1 MEAVCGITS
10 EKTRASRTRRAIS
23 CAYCAPKSTTNT
35 GRSAGPALS
44 RSERSATAAG
54 LVERKHGTH
63 GVDVT
68 LVAVEFDASQGRFAL
83 GVGRSES
90 GGDEIC
96 RAGRDRDR
104 RFAVR
109 AGETALRN
117 RELETTAIDLNATC
131 HINTSGASPV
141 EAQQNSGQEPVQWRY
156 RAHVDR
162 VQPVQA
168 KPRDALQDGQDS
180 LPARVAERVDGAPNR
195 GRQVG
200 ALDQPIVLEL
210 FEPLSEQIGRDAG
223 QLGAQIAVAAGP
235 SDQLAQDQQCPSLTQ
250 DVEPAGDRAVLV
262 VVPGSHDASL
272 TNADIF
278 FHLLLENIV
287 Y

>member
-44 RSERSATAAG
+44 RSERSATAAS

-68 LVAVEFDASQGRFAL
+68 LVAVEFDASPGRFAL
-83 GVGRSES
+83 GGGRSES

-104 RFAVR
+104 RFAAG
-109 AGETALRN
+109 AGETALGD
-117 RELETTAIDLNATC
+117 RELETTAIDLDTAC
-131 HINTSGASPV
+131 HINTSGASRI
-141 EAQQNSGQEPVQWRY
+141 EGQQNSGQEPVQWRY
-156 RAHVDR
+156 RARVDR
-162 VQPVQA
+162 VQPIQA

-180 LPARVAERVDGAPNR
+180 LPARVAERVDGTTDR
-195 GRQVG
+195 GRQIG
-200 ALDQPIVLEL
+200 AID
-210 FEPLSEQIGRDAG
+210 
-223 QLGAQIAVAAGP
+223 
-235 SDQLAQDQQCPSLTQ
+235 
-250 DVEPAGDRAVLV
+250 EPAGDRAVLV

-272 TNADIF
+272 TTADIF